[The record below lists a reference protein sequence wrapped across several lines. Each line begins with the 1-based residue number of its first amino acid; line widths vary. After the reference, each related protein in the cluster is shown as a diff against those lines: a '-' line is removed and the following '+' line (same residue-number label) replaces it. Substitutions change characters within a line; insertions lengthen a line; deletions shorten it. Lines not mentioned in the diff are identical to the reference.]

1 MNLDLFT
8 KNDFASAIL
17 NLFKEQ
23 LNVPVKTISNTPEKA
38 KNILKQNYKE
48 IETFQLI
55 DEVYTIGI
63 VDDATFEGRDS
74 IEINHIDKD
83 YAGILIFGV
92 TLKKRANQ
100 MLPTRGQL
108 AEITRAFNRQF
119 FFTPVVVL
127 FKYDQYLALANSE
140 RLTYKQSWRE
150 GEKVGKVS
158 MLKDIKIQ
166 NTHSAHLNIIFG
178 NPSKKTSGL
187 QIDSNK
193 INSFEKIYQYWQKQ
207 FSIQTLNNDFYA
219 DLQDWFYYASQN
231 IILPFKPDY
240 YNEKENIKNFL
251 VRLLA
256 RTMFCWFV
264 KEKGLINK
272 ELLELTDW
280 QDNRFKLTNDIED
293 SNFLNS
299 NSYYRGILQNIFFNA
314 LNQKE
319 KKTVKDFNWSNY
331 WHQDLKLEWLTE
343 IPYLNGGIFD
353 KLEEDNAKESIEDTV
368 IKIPNYLFY
377 GITTPTQIIEGKG
390 AKATTTK
397 QNVVHK
403 GLNGILKSY
412 KFTLDENT
420 PFEEDIAL
428 DPEMLGLVFENLLA
442 ELDPNLEEST
452 IKSIR
457 NLTGSYYT
465 PRKIIYEMV
474 NDSLNI
480 YINKYLQNNYP
491 QIAEIPEKV
500 ADLVYKN
507 NFTDEKQ
514 FNEAVVDALDQY
526 KFLDPAC
533 GSGAFPLVALHRI
546 TDLLKLVDE
555 NNEKW
560 IELKLKKVD
569 QQNRA
574 EFKKVLSKHLDDY
587 GRKLGIIRDSIYG
600 IDIQP
605 MAVQITKLRF
615 FISLLIDQNPDKE
628 ITPMPNIESKIICAD
643 SLKNIQADLFSQH
656 AVESLKE
663 ARNRYYQPNNSKEDK
678 DNIAD
683 EIVEIL
689 SDAFPTF
696 ATKIVGKE
704 ANVRNKALL
713 KDWFEHGNIA
723 APFFNLDFFF
733 PEITEHGGF
742 DCVMGNPPYGGFKID
757 DEIRQNL
764 DLVSKDPY
772 GAFIARF
779 LNSGDR
785 HQTPLKDGG
794 VLSYIVSD
802 TFMTIKSHFNLR
814 KHLMTHAVHK
824 MLRVHPDTFRATV
837 NTAVILIEKLPKE
850 QKPEEQITLMA
861 DLTNLSIHDNYDE
874 FTKVLGKTRGTDFTL
889 QNNISNPLYAI
900 YYYPQKLI
908 STNSNLPF
916 FVASPKLFAFMNDSG
931 SQLKK
936 ELRTIGDKQVLVRK
950 IIINKNEIEVVK
962 LGDIAEVKVGLQTGD
977 NNAYL
982 YQNPDARGTYRSIE
996 EYKEFLLT
1004 EEDLDQIRNNDKL
1017 RLDVIEN
1024 GISKDNKSS
1033 KRYFG
1038 GRYIIPYDKGGES
1051 DSEEG
1056 WLPNYFVATN
1066 YFIDWSEW
1074 AVKRMK
1080 TLTTEERNKLEGK
1093 SGGNNKLCSRFQ
1105 NAESYFT
1112 VAIDCSRVGVYSPT
1126 YRIATD
1132 TVFDSGCNDIYI
1144 QKNSREHNL
1153 AILTSKFWK
1162 FQFIS
1167 FVNHTVNSQTNDNDE
1182 VNLILKINDNLISK
1196 KVNEIIK
1203 NQKSNSN
1210 YDYASHEQIE
1220 IDKLIYA
1227 AYGLNK
1233 EDIQEVENWYAR
1245 RYPKLSAA
1253 QKSNLR
1259 ALGKSDDYLELY
1271 GMK

>member
-1 MNLDLFT
+1 
-8 KNDFASAIL
+8 
-17 NLFKEQ
+17 
-23 LNVPVKTISNTPEKA
+23 
-38 KNILKQNYKE
+38 
-48 IETFQLI
+48 
-55 DEVYTIGI
+55 
-63 VDDATFEGRDS
+63 
-74 IEINHIDKD
+74 
-83 YAGILIFGV
+83 
-92 TLKKRANQ
+92 
-100 MLPTRGQL
+100 
-108 AEITRAFNRQF
+108 
-119 FFTPVVVL
+119 
-127 FKYDQYLALANSE
+127 
-140 RLTYKQSWRE
+140 
-150 GEKVGKVS
+150 
-158 MLKDIKIQ
+158 
-166 NTHSAHLNIIFG
+166 
-178 NPSKKTSGL
+178 
-187 QIDSNK
+187 
-193 INSFEKIYQYWQKQ
+193 
-207 FSIQTLNNDFYA
+207 
-219 DLQDWFYYASQN
+219 
-231 IILPFKPDY
+231 
-240 YNEKENIKNFL
+240 
-251 VRLLA
+251 
-256 RTMFCWFV
+256 
-264 KEKGLINK
+264 
-272 ELLELTDW
+272 
-280 QDNRFKLTNDIED
+280 
-293 SNFLNS
+293 
-299 NSYYRGILQNIFFNA
+299 
-314 LNQKE
+314 
-319 KKTVKDFNWSNY
+319 
-331 WHQDLKLEWLTE
+331 
-343 IPYLNGGIFD
+343 
-353 KLEEDNAKESIEDTV
+353 
-368 IKIPNYLFY
+368 
-377 GITTPTQIIEGKG
+377 
-390 AKATTTK
+390 
-397 QNVVHK
+397 
-403 GLNGILKSY
+403 
-412 KFTLDENT
+412 
-420 PFEEDIAL
+420 
-428 DPEMLGLVFENLLA
+428 
-442 ELDPNLEEST
+442 
-452 IKSIR
+452 
-457 NLTGSYYT
+457 
-465 PRKIIYEMV
+465 MV

-491 QIAEIPEKV
+491 HIAEIPEKV

-507 NFTDEKQ
+507 NFTNEKQ

-546 TDLLKLVDE
+546 TDLLKIVDE

-656 AVESLKE
+656 AVENLKE

-689 SDAFPTF
+689 SGAFPSF

-723 APFFNLDFFF
+723 SPFFNLDFFF

-757 DEIRQNL
+757 DEVRQNL

-874 FTKVLGKTRGTDFTL
+874 FTKVLGETRGTDFTL

-936 ELRTIGDKQVLVRK
+936 ELKTIGDKQVLVRK
-950 IIINKNEIEVVK
+950 ININKNEIEVVK
-962 LGDIAEVKVGLQTGD
+962 LGDIAEVRQGLATGD

-982 YQNPDARGTYRSIE
+982 YQNPDVRGTYRSIE
-996 EYKEFLLT
+996 VYKEFLLT

-1038 GRYIIPYDKGGES
+1038 GRYIIPHDKGGES
-1051 DSEEG
+1051 DSSSG
-1056 WLPNYFVATN
+1056 WLPNYFVPTD
-1066 YFIDWSEW
+1066 YYIDWCEYSVKKLKTFTIGQRDNTDRNDLC
-1074 AVKRMK
+1074 AVIRNQD
-1080 TLTTEERNKLEGK
+1080 TYFLRGITYSTAGYYAPSFRIGNASVYGHRGTTIFTNVFSPFIFLE
-1093 SGGNNKLCSRFQ
+1093 
-1105 NAESYFT
+1105 
-1112 VAIDCSRVGVYSPT
+1112 
-1126 YRIATD
+1126 
-1132 TVFDSGCNDIYI
+1132 
-1144 QKNSREHNL
+1144 
-1153 AILTSKFWK
+1153 ILTSKIYK
-1162 FQFIS
+1162 FFIKTYI
-1167 FVNHTVNSQTNDNDE
+1167 NHTVAAEAGTFDDIPTIVRIKHNNL
-1182 VNLILKINDNLISK
+1182 VNKIIEK
-1196 KVNEIIK
+1196 QK
-1203 NQKSNSN
+1203 NNPR
-1210 YDYASHEQIE
+1210 YDYASYEQIE

-1259 ALGKSDDYLELY
+1259 ALGKSDNYLELY
-1271 GMK
+1271 GL